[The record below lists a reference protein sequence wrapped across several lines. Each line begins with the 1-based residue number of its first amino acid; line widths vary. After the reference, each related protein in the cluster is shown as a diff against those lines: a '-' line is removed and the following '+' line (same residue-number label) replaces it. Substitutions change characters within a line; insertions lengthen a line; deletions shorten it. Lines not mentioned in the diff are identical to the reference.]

1 MVRGERGAGC
11 SSKKSYTEKQIGKRS
26 RELMK
31 RILVAEDNLANRELL
46 REILEA
52 RQYAVVKAMPEE
64 RHSPR

>member
-1 MVRGERGAGC
+1 
-11 SSKKSYTEKQIGKRS
+11 
-26 RELMK
+26 MK